1 MNMALIQTFKVRQL
15 DPKVNRG
22 WVCHYPTEFI
32 TNYNFLFY
40 FFFQLR
46 LEYFIA
52 VAVAVIVILILVLI
66 VVAVLLVRVCKHR
79 AIGSSSSFSDKI
91 TSVNGSMT
99 ALQSPYGAQV
109 AGKDTLN

>member
-1 MNMALIQTFKVRQL
+1 M
-15 DPKVNRG
+15 
-22 WVCHYPTEFI
+22 
-32 TNYNFLFY
+32 
-40 FFFQLR
+40 
-46 LEYFIA
+46 
-52 VAVAVIVILILVLI
+52 AVIVILILVLI

-109 AGKDTLN
+109 AGKDTLNYSQSKRTNNVELRTEDLANKAGTSLGRPFLLCSCSI

>member
-1 MNMALIQTFKVRQL
+1 MALILTFKVRQL

-32 TNYNFLFY
+32 ANYNFLFY
-40 FFFQLR
+40 FFQLR

-109 AGKDTLN
+109 AGKETLNYIP

>member
-1 MNMALIQTFKVRQL
+1 M
-15 DPKVNRG
+15 
-22 WVCHYPTEFI
+22 
-32 TNYNFLFY
+32 
-40 FFFQLR
+40 
-46 LEYFIA
+46 
-52 VAVAVIVILILVLI
+52 AVIVIQILVLI

-109 AGKDTLN
+109 AGKETTLADVSQGPGSFSVWRFCFFDHLPKGNMTQMIYHFKALI

>member
-1 MNMALIQTFKVRQL
+1 M
-15 DPKVNRG
+15 
-22 WVCHYPTEFI
+22 
-32 TNYNFLFY
+32 
-40 FFFQLR
+40 
-46 LEYFIA
+46 
-52 VAVAVIVILILVLI
+52 AVIVILILVLI

-109 AGKDTLN
+109 AGKETLNYTLGLIFCKVAKDKVTKSPVLLVLYDGIPITLWSPSCW

>member
-1 MNMALIQTFKVRQL
+1 MKKYPLKDSNKDCTAKVFFTFDYEK
-15 DPKVNRG
+15 NI
-22 WVCHYPTEFI
+22 F
-32 TNYNFLFY
+32 FS
-40 FFFQLR
+40 FFQLR

-109 AGKDTLN
+109 AGKYTANIATVH